1 MHIPDGYL
9 SPVTCAAA
17 YAVAAPFWFV
27 ALRKVKG
34 QMQTRLVPTVAVVSA
49 FSFVIMMFN
58 LPLPGG
64 TTGHAVG
71 LAVAP
76 ILLGPWAAMLAIS
89 IALFIQALFFGDGGI
104 TTFGTNCVNM
114 AIVGPLVAYWLY
126 RLISG
131 DSPLASKRRVIA
143 AAAAGYVAINVA
155 ALLAAVQF
163 GIQPLFF
170 HDVAGAPLYAPYALE
185 IAIPA
190 MMIGHLSFAGLAE
203 AVISGGVV
211 AYVQK
216 VDPRLLILS
225 APQVAATADGRGAA
239 TPRGGWRPTR
249 ALWAGLAAL
258 LIASPLG
265 LLAGGIAWG
274 EWGVDDFQ
282 DTVMRTQI
290 AQASG
295 NVTPPAAVPQGMER
309 LSSFW
314 TAPMPDYAPPFMHN
328 EYFGYILSAMVGTG
342 LVVLTVL
349 LLSAVLRGGRAQRAA
364 QHP

>member
-9 SPVTCAAA
+9 SPLTCAAA

-34 QMQTRLVPTVAVVSA
+34 QLQTRLVPTVAVVSA

-104 TTFGTNCVNM
+104 TTFGANCVNM
-114 AIVGPLVAYWLY
+114 AIVGPWVAYWLY

-131 DSPLASKRRVIA
+131 ETPLTSPRRVFA
-143 AAAAGYVAINVA
+143 AAAAGYIAINVA

-163 GIQPLFF
+163 GIQPIFF
-170 HDVAGAPLYAPYALE
+170 HDAAGAPLYAPYALA

-211 AYVQK
+211 AYVHK
-216 VDPRLLILS
+216 VDPRLLSLS
-225 APQVAATADGRGAA
+225 APQVAATGGGEAA
-239 TPRGGWRPTR
+239 TPPVGWRPTR

-265 LLAGGIAWG
+265 LLAAGIAWG
-274 EWGVDDFQ
+274 EWGVDDFK
-282 DTVMRTQI
+282 DEAVRAQI
-290 AQASG
+290 TSASG
-295 NVTPPAAVPQGMER
+295 NVVPPESVPQGMER

-314 TAPMPDYAPPFMHN
+314 TAPIPDYAPAFMHN
-328 EYFGYILSAMVGTG
+328 EYFGYCLSAMVGTG
-342 LVVLTVL
+342 LIVLTVL
-349 LLSAVLRGGRAQRAA
+349 LLSAVLGGGRAPRAA
-364 QHP
+364 ANP

>member
-9 SPVTCAAA
+9 SPLTCAAA

-71 LAVAP
+71 IAVAP

-104 TTFGTNCVNM
+104 TTFGANCVNM
-114 AIVGPLVAYWLY
+114 AIVGPWVAWWLY

-131 DSPLASKRRVIA
+131 DTPLASKRRVFA
-143 AAAAGYVAINVA
+143 AAAAGYIAINVA

-163 GIQPLFF
+163 GIQPIFF
-170 HDVAGAPLYAPYALE
+170 HDAAGAPLYAPYALA

-216 VDPRLLILS
+216 VDPRLLSLS
-225 APQVAATADGRGAA
+225 APGIAASGGAA
-239 TPRGGWRPTR
+239 AAPPAGWRPTR
-249 ALWAGLAAL
+249 ALWAGLAVL

-265 LLAGGIAWG
+265 LLAAGIAWG
-274 EWGVDDFQ
+274 EWGVDDFK
-282 DTVMRTQI
+282 DTAVRESI
-290 AQASG
+290 ALASG
-295 NVTPPAAVPQGMER
+295 NVRPPVAVPQGMER

-314 TAPMPDYAPPFMHN
+314 TAPMPDYAPSFMHN

-342 LVVLTVL
+342 LIVLTVL
-349 LLSAVLRGGRAQRAA
+349 LLSAVLGGGRAQRAA
-364 QHP
+364 PNP